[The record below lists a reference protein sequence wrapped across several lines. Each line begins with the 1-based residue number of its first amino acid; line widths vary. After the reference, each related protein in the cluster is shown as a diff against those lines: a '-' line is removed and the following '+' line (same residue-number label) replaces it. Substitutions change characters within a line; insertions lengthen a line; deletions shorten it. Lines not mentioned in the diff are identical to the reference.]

1 MEKDVELYNAW
12 KKSNAPADLEK
23 LLKQL
28 DPLIQA
34 QVNQRSGTLARPLL
48 QAQAKALAV
57 KAIKTY
63 NPSFGAKIS
72 THVTNQLQKLSR
84 VNYAHQN
91 ALRIPEHSMVQY
103 DSYNIALE
111 DWKTENGRDPT
122 SEELADHL
130 KWSPKKV
137 EQFRQNFGRKEH
149 LESTESATGTFVPYT
164 HDPRIDYA
172 YHSMSARQQ
181 KIFEHTT
188 GYQSAPRVSNAQIM
202 KKLNITQG
210 VLSYEKNKI
219 KKLLKESQE

>member
-1 MEKDVELYNAW
+1 MEKDLQLYEAW
-12 KKSNAPADLEK
+12 KKSQSPVDLEK
-23 LLKQL
+23 LLQQL

-57 KAIKTY
+57 KAIKSYKPT
-63 NPSFGAKIS
+63 FGAKIS

-103 DSYNIALE
+103 NTFNIALE
-111 DWKTENGRDPT
+111 DFKTEFGRDPS
-122 SEELADHL
+122 SEELADTL

-137 EQFRQNFGRKEH
+137 EQFRVNFGRKEH
-149 LESTESATGTFVPYT
+149 LESTESAQGTYVPYA

-172 YHSMSARQQ
+172 YHSMSQRQQ
-181 KIFEHTT
+181 AIFEHTT
-188 GYQSAPRVSNAQIM
+188 GYQNASKLSNSNIM
-202 KKLNITQG
+202 KKLSITQG